1 MRISANVTF
10 MFSSSFCG
18 TRHAFDPDGS
28 ALESYR
34 VVADL
39 ACNLN
44 LNSQLQQE
52 NASIVLFFSFL
63 GGVLTVSF
71 APLFARV
78 SVSNRFHG
86 LLLLST
92 SFFVGCQRQV
102 VIPSGVLEV

>member
-28 ALESYR
+28 ALESYP

-52 NASIVLFFSFL
+52 NASIVLFFSL
-63 GGVLTVSF
+63 LTGVLTVSF

-78 SVSNRFHG
+78 CLKQVPRVTFIVYVI
-86 LLLLST
+86 LCRLSEAGGDP
-92 SFFVGCQRQV
+92 VRCA
-102 VIPSGVLEV
+102 